1 MIWTQSSP
9 GLLGRALWADPCEPP
24 DPRRSSWGPWWFL
37 KQRTALAIVAI
48 WGAAGS
54 VMTILVQQM
63 CNAIWV
69 VNVDRNEGTVHKWWL
84 DFIWKVPLKES
95 CIVINVEYS
104 FYLWFMHNPCYGS
117 NVLRWSEFIASALQL
132 DIRLNVQCNYISR
145 ANSKLS

>member
-84 DFIWKVPLKES
+84 HLKWKVTPG
-95 CIVINVEYS
+95 CITNYVEYGFS
-104 FYLWFMHNPCYGS
+104 CDLCTTPCYGS
-117 NVLRWSEFIASALQL
+117 ILLRWSEFIASALQL